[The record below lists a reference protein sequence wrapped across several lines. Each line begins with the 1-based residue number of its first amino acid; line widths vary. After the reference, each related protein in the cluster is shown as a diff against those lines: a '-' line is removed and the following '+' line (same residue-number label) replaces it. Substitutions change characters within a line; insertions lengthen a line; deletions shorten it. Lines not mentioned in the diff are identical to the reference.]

1 MSQSPEHAAIEVFW
15 KLHEGLPQQG
25 PGSDGST
32 RRALAMVP
40 ELPEEPEILDLGCG
54 PGRQSL
60 ALARETGGHVT
71 AVDLL
76 PPFLAEVEERAA
88 ASGLCERIETV
99 QASMG
104 DLPYADES
112 FDLVWSEG
120 AIYNIGFQKGLAGW
134 RRLLRPGCAVA
145 VTEATWLRESA
156 PDSIRTFWNREY
168 PAMQSLEANHRAVAE
183 AGYTLLESFVLPDRE
198 WWDDYYSP
206 LEARLQA
213 LRSER
218 DDDAWTA
225 ALDSHETELTVV
237 RDCGGSFGY
246 VFYVMQK
253 PR

>member
-1 MSQSPEHAAIEVFW
+1 MPQSAEHAAIEVFW
-15 KLHEGLPQQG
+15 RLHEGLPQQG
-25 PGSDGST
+25 PGSDDST
-32 RRALAMVP
+32 RRALAMIP

-88 ASGLCERIETV
+88 ASGLGERIETV

-112 FDLVWSEG
+112 FDLIWSEG
-120 AIYNIGFQKGLAGW
+120 AIYNIGFQEGLAGW

-168 PAMQSLEANHRAVAE
+168 PAMQSLEANQRAVSE
-183 AGYTLLESFVLPDRE
+183 AGYTLLGSFVLPERE

-206 LEARLQA
+206 FEQRLRA
-213 LRSER
+213 LRPER
-218 DDDAWTA
+218 DDESWTA
-225 ALDSHETELTVV
+225 ALDAHEEELAVV
-237 RDCGGSFGY
+237 RDCAGSFGY